1 MKSALTS
8 NISTLKFKSHRNMKL
23 ECNYR
28 NPREKGCSSND
39 SNKLQI
45 TNNKYNYH
53 TIAMVL
59 IIL

>member
-1 MKSALTS
+1 
-8 NISTLKFKSHRNMKL
+8 MKL